1 MKKTSSAE
9 YAAKLKLY
17 DKLVATNPAVQR
29 KGATVPYTSL
39 NGHMF
44 SYLGKSGELALR
56 LPPSVL
62 QAFLKK
68 YNTTLCQQYGVVQ
81 KEYAM
86 VPNEL
91 LEKTAE
97 LKRYFDLS
105 YDYVS
110 SLKPKP
116 SKRGKA

>member
-1 MKKTSSAE
+1 
-9 YAAKLKLY
+9 
-17 DKLVATNPAVQR
+17 
-29 KGATVPYTSL
+29 
-39 NGHMF
+39 
-44 SYLGKSGELALR
+44 
-56 LPPSVL
+56 
-62 QAFLKK
+62 
-68 YNTTLCQQYGVVQ
+68 
-81 KEYAM
+81 M

-105 YDYVS
+105 YEYVS